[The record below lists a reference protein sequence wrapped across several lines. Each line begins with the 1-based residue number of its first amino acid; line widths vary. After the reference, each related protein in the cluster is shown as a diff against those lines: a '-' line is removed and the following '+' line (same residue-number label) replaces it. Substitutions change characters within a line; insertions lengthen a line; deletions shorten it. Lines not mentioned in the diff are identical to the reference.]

1 MSDML
6 VRVQRREPINCY
18 FRVHSLKFKE
28 LASNKIIRSTG
39 SEMGVRNFKVATY
52 YNMRRIDMT
61 KDEKLLALIYSSFTN
76 ETNSEI
82 TECYDSKK
90 NWVTLRTP
98 IRAMTD
104 EMQSIMYAVVE
115 YIEFDGDDKI
125 VQ

>member
-1 MSDML
+1 
-6 VRVQRREPINCY
+6 
-18 FRVHSLKFKE
+18 
-28 LASNKIIRSTG
+28 
-39 SEMGVRNFKVATY
+39 MGVRNFKVATY

-76 ETNSEI
+76 EANSEI
-82 TECYDSKK
+82 TECYDSEK